1 MKKRIFAVI
10 ASVIVLVISLPLAA
24 FAAECPHSNKGYE
37 AISARAHQET
47 CYDCGEFFG
56 VYDVHV
62 FGAWSYD
69 DNRHYQTCSVCG
81 YENGGYHEYDSGEY
95 DGDYIV
101 YTCWCGSQV
110 YEHKHSWVHEQYES
124 NFYHRLRCTICGEI
138 QEQTH
143 SYDEGV
149 YNPASGGT
157 LANYT
162 YTCKYCGYVDVRYI
176 YPSHTECDE
185 SKFKV
190 KYYNIDSHR
199 YSCSICDKQFKIEP
213 HQWSVVVT
221 KQPTPSENGIRTY
234 TCIICNYIKTE
245 TIDYIDLDKLLE
257 DMTQEEAAELYKKIF
272 NKYQLDLVEDK
283 EMLKPYLQYY
293 ISVIYADIAKNGA
306 KSIYAEAFMD
316 SYYDIQALQSELT
329 SDYTKGYN
337 DALKTI
343 VDENPIQGLFQGMW
357 SGVVHFISVVGGQV
371 SLFEVSLI
379 SVVSTLL
386 IVAVGVL
393 ILKLFVSR

>member
-1 MKKRIFAVI
+1 MKKRIFAVL
-10 ASVIVLVISLPLAA
+10 ASVLVLVLSLPLAA

-56 VYDVHV
+56 VYDDHV

-176 YPSHTECDE
+176 YPSHTVCDE
-185 SKFKV
+185 TKYKV
-190 KYYNIDSHR
+190 KYYNADSHR
-199 YSCSICDKQFKIEP
+199 YSCSICDKQFKLEP

-221 KQPTPSENGIRTY
+221 KQPTPTENGIRTY
-234 TCIICNYIKTE
+234 TCIICNHIKTE
-245 TIDYIDLDKLLE
+245 TIDYIDFDKLLA
-257 DMTQEEAAELYKKIF
+257 DMTQEGATELYKKIF
-272 NKYQLDLVEDK
+272 EKYSLVLLKDDEC
-283 EMLKPYLQYY
+283 MKPYLAEF
-293 ISVIYADIAKNGA
+293 IESVFLDIAENGSSS
-306 KSIYAEAFMD
+306 KYYTEYE
-316 SYYDIQALQSELT
+316 SYYYAIMSVKPSNS

-337 DALKTI
+337 DAISTVI
-343 VDENPIQGLFQGMW
+343 NDNPVQGLFQGLW
-357 SGVVHFISVVGGQV
+357 SGIVHFVVVLGSGISIGGI
-371 SLFEVSLI
+371 SLFSALVSCAI
-379 SVVSTLL
+379 VLL
-386 IVAVGVL
+386 AFFVM
-393 ILKLFVSR
+393 KLLRK